1 MSELSAEQSYTS
13 AEEQDDI
20 TFEKETADE
29 HQVYLNVIK
38 AYEEAK
44 NKREKYKKYG
54 PLFVIISGIVFLSLL
69 FSLDSKI
76 GFLILWVV
84 TIIFTVGLMI
94 RAEYNYNK
102 FTNIL
107 GIKENKDE
115 PQENTGDT
123 LCEEN
128 DGGKAQ

>member
-1 MSELSAEQSYTS
+1 MSEISVEQSYTS
-13 AEEQDDI
+13 VKERDDI

-102 FTNIL
+102 FMSIL
-107 GIKENKDE
+107 GIQENKGE
-115 PQENTGDT
+115 PQEDTGDP
-123 LCEEN
+123 EAKEQ
-128 DGGKAQ
+128 DGGEDR